1 MAQFVSR
8 LPDPRLRPYVK
19 VYFWGYDS
27 HAPRVQ
33 RIVPNGEMGLCFYRS
48 NPVIY
53 DGVGRVNSCLAGQ
66 NIHYQ
71 DIISIDG
78 KIEIVGAEFTTL
90 GACLFFQTPLQEYFG
105 KTVHLSDLQDLEL
118 ANLEDGIMNAPGACE
133 CFALMDRFFLNRLA
147 DSKADA
153 MNLRR
158 LQRALAYGMSHTADA
173 GIDDFA
179 QEACLSPRHFS
190 RLFSSMAGLTPK
202 DYLRLQRYRT
212 ALHELKKPGSKL
224 TSVALDCGYY
234 DHSHMIH
241 EFKAISGYSPA
252 QLIGLSENDADEF
265 GWRL

>member
-8 LPDPRLRPYVK
+8 LPDSRLRPYVK

-27 HAPRVQ
+27 HVPRVQ

-53 DGVGRVNSCLAGQ
+53 DGVGSVDSCLAGQ
-66 NIHYQ
+66 SLHYQ
-71 DIISIDG
+71 DIISVDG
-78 KIEIVGAEFTTL
+78 RVEIVGAEFTTL

-105 KTVHLSDLQDLEL
+105 KTVLLSDLQDREL
-118 ANLEDGIMNAPGACE
+118 ANLEDGIMNAPDAYAC
-133 CFALMDRFFLNRLA
+133 FDLMDGFFLNRMA
-147 DSKADA
+147 NSKADA

-158 LQRALAYGMSHTADA
+158 LQRALAYGMSHTVNAR
-173 GIDDFA
+173 IDEFA
-179 QEACLSPRHFS
+179 MEACLSPRHFS

-212 ALHELKKPGSKL
+212 ALHELRKPGSTL
-224 TSVALDCGYY
+224 TGTALDCGYY
-234 DHSHMIH
+234 DHSHMTH

-252 QLIGLSENDADEF
+252 QLVGLSESDSDTY